1 MIVNANFALQS
12 TNLELDR
19 VIELRKTN
27 KSIKQLRFVC
37 VLLIL
42 LDLLDHPTAAS
53 RRRRFQWQTTGLDRL
68 GDMHRSNQ
76 ARRLLRELLKNG
88 EAIKWFVK
96 LMISMKETNLESGI

>member
-37 VLLIL
+37 VLLILLDL

-88 EAIKWFVK
+88 EAIK
-96 LMISMKETNLESGI
+96 